1 MNEKKEK
8 ERKRNQSKKYGKA
21 AYLQSRRG
29 VISCWLTGW
38 SLAILLGCVRN
49 AYPTHPSKIASDRM
63 VTCYLAG
70 MCRICIPDERK
81 GSRNCRR
88 DCNPFFND

>member
-1 MNEKKEK
+1 MIGKKEIWESSVSAVK
-8 ERKRNQSKKYGKA
+8 KR
-21 AYLQSRRG
+21 
-29 VISCWLTGW
+29 CD
-38 SLAILLGCVRN
+38 LLLV
-49 AYPTHPSKIASDRM
+49 DRM

-88 DCNPFFND
+88 DCNPFFNA